1 MTEENKKSLMKRTKS
16 ELIEIIARKDDTEQ
30 KYASTIK
37 ELENNVAELSDEL
50 ALKLNVIKSYE
61 EGNNEF
67 GTDCEKLKKE
77 VSQLEIENTELK
89 KYKKEAF
96 QRIEL
101 LQNNYINAKNNKEE
115 LQKRF
120 DEHQKQLYQNI
131 ESLKSALNTAKEE
144 KEDLQVKCAEWEAN
158 YDESYCESNKYKG
171 ISRILTVVSVALL
184 GAIMIMIF

>member
-37 ELENNVAELSDEL
+37 ELEKNVAELSDEL
-50 ALKLNVIKSYE
+50 ALKINVIKSYE

-67 GTDCEKLKKE
+67 GSECETIKKE
-77 VSQLEIENTELK
+77 VLQLRTKNADFEK
-89 KYKKEAF
+89 KFA
-96 QRIEL
+96 
-101 LQNNYINAKNNKEE
+101 
-115 LQKRF
+115 
-120 DEHQKQLYQNI
+120 DYQN
-131 ESLKSALNTAKEE
+131 ESYYKMETLRSALNTAKDE

-158 YDESYCESNKYKG
+158 YDEIYCESNKYKG
-171 ISRILTVVSVALL
+171 IARILTVLSVALL

>member
-37 ELENNVAELSDEL
+37 ELEKNAAELSDEL

-61 EGNNEF
+61 EGNSEF
-67 GTDCEKLKKE
+67 GEDCEKLKKE

-96 QRIEL
+96 ERIEL
-101 LQNNYINAKNNKEE
+101 LQHNYITAKEDKEG

-131 ESLKSALNTAKEE
+131 ETLKSRLNTVQEE

-171 ISRILTVVSVALL
+171 INRILTVLSVALL

>member
-1 MTEENKKSLMKRTKS
+1 MTEENKKSLIKRTKS

-30 KYASTIK
+30 KYSSTIK
-37 ELENNVAELSDEL
+37 ELEKNVADLSDEL

-61 EGNNEF
+61 EGNSEF
-67 GTDCEKLKKE
+67 GENCESLKKE
-77 VSQLEIENTELK
+77 ISQLETENTELK

-101 LQNNYINAKNNKEE
+101 LQHNYINAKNDKEE

-120 DEHQKQLYQNI
+120 DEHQKELYQNI
-131 ESLKSALNTAKEE
+131 ETLKSNLNTITEE

-158 YDESYCESNKYKG
+158 YDESYCESNKYKS
-171 ISRILTVVSVALL
+171 ISRILTVLSVALL
-184 GAIMIMIF
+184 GAVIIMIF

>member
-37 ELENNVAELSDEL
+37 ELEKNVAELSDEL

-61 EGNNEF
+61 EGNSEF
-67 GTDCEKLKKE
+67 GTECEKFKKE
-77 VSQLEIENTELK
+77 ISQLETENTELK

-96 QRIEL
+96 RRIEL
-101 LQNNYINAKNNKEE
+101 LQHNYINAKNDKEE
-115 LQKRF
+115 LEKKF
-120 DEHQKQLYQNI
+120 ADYQNESYYKM